1 VGDLAQCGGGGHSQ
15 VGICGAGVTLGLS
28 WAARRRRRCVGK
40 VWWARHPSSLCLP
53 LSARLSMGGWALSAR
68 LSMGGWMALA
78 LSRGWLASAGG
89 GWVGG
94 SPEVLR
100 SVGVPGFGYGV
111 REVLRSVGVPGFGY
125 GVQQRTLKGAKFSV
139 RLTGVFFPAEFWASP
154 YAQNCSRKKLPLI
167 EKRFF
172 SSRNFGH
179 HKLFP
184 L

>member
-1 VGDLAQCGGGGHSQ
+1 MGDLAQCGGGGHSQ
-15 VGICGAGVTLGLS
+15 VGISGAGVTLGLS

-111 REVLRSVGVPGFGY
+111 
-125 GVQQRTLKGAKFSV
+125 QQRTLKGAKFSV

-179 HKLFP
+179 HP
-184 L
+184 LTPCR